1 MSLQHEFVVDLA
13 RSGAGAKENFDK
25 LEVVYGSGRLS
36 QAAVYKIFAKVKA
49 GEKTEDRRGKTSTR
63 TARTCDNIEAVRAV
77 VTSNRRV
84 TVEILSSIL
93 DLSNA
98 SIHRIH
104 QKDLGGVKKSA
115 RYIGTM
121 RLCTHRKS
129 SRFSWKKGIKTPSHP
144 PYSPDLAPV
153 DFFLFPK
160 CKKELA
166 GVTMKREDVT
176 ANLDGVCRTF
186 PIVDAF
192 HAWKRRWEKLVAE
205 RIVMDD
211 ESRYGDLRNRPN
223 G

>member
-1 MSLQHEFVVDLA
+1 MRHNHEFVVDLA

-49 GEKTEDRRGKTSTR
+49 GEDTEDPRGKTSTR
-63 TARTCDNIEAVRAV
+63 TAPTCDNIEAVRAV
-77 VTSNRRV
+77 VTSDRRV

-98 SIHRIH
+98 SIHRFH
-104 QKDLGGVKKSA
+104 QDDLGGVKKSA
-115 RYIGTM
+115 RFMGTM
-121 RLCTHRKS
+121 RLCPYRKS

-144 PYSPDLAPV
+144 PYSPDLAPA

-166 GVTMKREDVT
+166 GVTMKQEDVT
-176 ANLDGVCRTF
+176 ANLDGVCRTI
-186 PIVDAF
+186 PIVDFVDAF
-192 HAWKRRWEKLVAE
+192 HAWKRRWEKCIQIE
-205 RIVMDD
+205 G
-211 ESRYGDLRNRPN
+211 GD
-223 G
+223 